1 MPSTSLSSIQIVSKS
16 STYTANYYDT
26 LAQLDATS
34 ASFTVNLPT
43 AASMNGTTLTF
54 KRTDSVS
61 ANTITVDAFGSET
74 INGSTTFV
82 LIAQDQTLQI
92 TSDGT
97 NWIISAPVRINAVAY
112 VNAPAGFSTASL
124 SYVNVNGAQY
134 ATKTLSGG
142 AQNPGTANDMAMKV
156 AFLPKGTYSVICY
169 GSWGQNGAGF
179 SINARIFDGTTQ
191 IGQGAEGNSPGSA
204 ASTFGGLV
212 TYATDQTNITF
223 TAQLHTA
230 NAGVSAV
237 LGAFNGSG
245 VPDVSIVLTKL
256 S

>member
-1 MPSTSLSSIQIVSKS
+1 MPLTNLAIKSTVVRNAN
-16 STYTANYYDT
+16 YTANAFDD
-26 LAQLDATS
+26 LALVDATS
-34 ASFTVNLPT
+34 ASFTIILPT
-43 AASMNGTTLTF
+43 AVGMNGNTLRF

-61 ANTITVDAFGSET
+61 ANTVTIDANGSET
-74 INGSTTFV
+74 INGSATFV
-82 LIAQDQTLQI
+82 MIAQDQEI
-92 TSDGT
+92 EIMSDGS
-97 NWIISAPVRINAVAY
+97 NWQMVLPIRINAVAY

-142 AQNPGTANDMAMKV
+142 AQAPATANDMAMKI
-156 AFLPKGTYSVICY
+156 AFLPKGTYSVVCY

-179 SINARIFDGTTQ
+179 SINARVFDGTNQ

-245 VPDVSIVLTKL
+245 VPDVSIVVTRL